1 MSWPFPMTK
10 KEAERI
16 AGSLSTT
23 SKMPGASYGIPASA
37 CKAGSKMAKIL
48 GTVCS
53 GCYALNRGN
62 YTYPNVQKA
71 QKFRLNSID
80 NPSWVDAMVTLIGI
94 QTLIDG
100 EPYFRWHDSGDI
112 QSVEHLEKIVEIAK
126 RLPKVKFW
134 LPTKEAQFLNKYVN
148 KHGKAWPEN
157 LTIRWSATKI
167 DQKISPKMA
176 EKYGVNT
183 SSVVSGDKI
192 ESCEVNRNKK
202 RFGAK
207 VCGDCRKCWDKN
219 VKDVSYRKH

>member
-1 MSWPFPMTK
+1 MNGLFPMTK

-16 AGSLSTT
+16 AGSLSIT

-37 CKAGSKMAKIL
+37 CKTGSKMAKIP
-48 GTVCS
+48 GTVCNE
-53 GCYALNRGN
+53 CYAFSRN
-62 YTYPNVQKA
+62 YKWDVVKNA

-80 NPSWVDAMVTLIGI
+80 NPSWVNAMVSLIGI

-100 EPYFRWHDSGDI
+100 IMFFRWHDSGDI

-126 RLPKVKFW
+126 RLPEVKFW
-134 LPTKEAQFLNKYVN
+134 LPTKEARFLSKYVN

-202 RFGAK
+202 IFGAK
-207 VCGDCRKCWDKN
+207 ICGDCRKCWDKN
-219 VKDVSYRKH
+219 VMDVSYKKH